1 MDELR
6 EALDLA
12 TDEELQALTEILFR
26 RKFNPL
32 DYVYIPEPIVVQSQA
47 RETWIDAIESRFQ
60 FLAADGFTVLRR
72 KTGEVSYRQVLV
84 QVCRYLKIPCAQTLS
99 TEHLEAEIFLFL
111 LNRAWKQ
118 LPAAEQS
125 ALNGAL
131 QQAVSEAQLTQ
142 KLPSSAHNDPAGL
155 LVSGSA
161 IAASSVLR
169 GVILQFIAR
178 QYAVHAATYQVASQV
193 ANQAASQAA
202 GALAAAQIQSQVT
215 MQTASRSMAL
225 TAARYGAARSVFA
238 LLGPAMWTYFFA
250 DLGWRAIATNYSRV
264 IPVVFT
270 LAQIRLT
277 RINYEIA

>member
-1 MDELR
+1 VDELR
-6 EALDLA
+6 EALELA
-12 TDEELQALTEILFR
+12 TDEELQSLTEILFR

-32 DYVYIPEPIVVQSQA
+32 DYVYTPEPMVVQSQE
-47 RETWIDAIESRFQ
+47 RETWIATIEERFQ
-60 FLAADGFTVLRR
+60 FLAADGLTVLRR

-84 QVCRYLKIPCAQTLS
+84 QVCRYLKISCSYSLS

-118 LPAAEQS
+118 LPAAEQAS
-125 ALNGAL
+125 LNGEL
-131 QQAVSEAQLTQ
+131 QQAISEAELTQ
-142 KLPSSAHNDPAGL
+142 NLPPSAHNAPTGL

-161 IAASSVLR
+161 IAANSVLR
-169 GVILQFIAR
+169 NVILQFIAR
-178 QYAVHAATYQVASQV
+178 QYAVHAATYQVASQM
-193 ANQAASQAA
+193 ASQAA
-202 GALAAAQIQSQVT
+202 QIGALAGAQIQSQVT

-277 RINYEIA
+277 RMSYEPA